1 MLIIYILKGQDFIPL
16 SFYSKK
22 NISTRSVFS
31 IICTSLTYFLYSGLE
46 WSIPYNCTNT
56 ELIITIG
63 QLASKAF
70 DCSTLTPEQP
80 VGQLSE
86 IETGRKVSF
95 YEMSNQTWMA
105 YDKPFSSL
113 GVPELR
119 DIVLSQKWTK
129 ITILEAQAAQ
139 VSLIRPGLYGLSIGI
154 ESKLSNLPVGC
165 AAQGNYKINFY
176 FHF

>member
-1 MLIIYILKGQDFIPL
+1 MLI
-16 SFYSKK
+16 
-22 NISTRSVFS
+22 
-31 IICTSLTYFLYSGLE
+31 GLE
-46 WSIPYNCTNT
+46 WSIPYNCKNN

-63 QLASKAF
+63 QLSTKAF
-70 DCSTLTPEQP
+70 DCSTVKPERP
-80 VGQLSE
+80 SGQLSE

-119 DIVLSQKWTK
+119 DIILSQKWTK

-139 VSLIRPGLYGLSIGI
+139 VSLITPGLYGLSIGMD
-154 ESKLSNLPVGC
+154 SKLSTLPVGC
-165 AAQGNYKINFY
+165 AAQGNHEMFISKI
-176 FHF
+176 